1 MILNYSDLYSL
12 KEINKNNKI
21 GLFKGTFDLMH
32 HDHIKLINEIKKNCD
47 LLVVEVKS
55 DEDVRAKKGKSRP
68 IINQFERAYM
78 VDNLK
83 SVDYTIIADKK
94 EQTAFISSLIS
105 EKEYNQKDIDKIL
118 RDGYLIEKL
127 NPDMIFTST
136 EKPVPQIIIDL
147 CNKLNVE
154 IKVLPMQNGLH
165 TTDIIEKCK
174 KM

>member
-1 MILNYSDLYSL
+1 MILNYNDLDSL
-12 KEINKNNKI
+12 KEINKNKKI

-32 HDHIKLINEIKKNCD
+32 YDHIKLINEIKKNCN

-68 IINQFERAYM
+68 IINQFQRAYM

-83 SVDYTIIADKK
+83 SVDFTIIANKK

-105 EKEYNQKDIDKIL
+105 EKEYNQKEIDKVL

-136 EKPVPQIIIDL
+136 EKSVPQIIIDL

-154 IKVLPMQNGLH
+154 IKILPMQKGLH
-165 TTDIIEKCK
+165 TTDIIKKCK

>member
-1 MILNYSDLYSL
+1 MILDYNDLDSL
-12 KEINKNNKI
+12 KEINKNNTI

-47 LLVVEVKS
+47 LLIIEVKS
-55 DEDVRAKKGKSRP
+55 DEDVKAKKGESRP
-68 IINQFERAYM
+68 IISQFERAYM

-83 SVDYTIIADKK
+83 SVNFVIIADQK
-94 EQTAFISSLIS
+94 EKTKLISDLIS
-105 EKEYNQKDIDKIL
+105 EKEYSQKDIEKIL

-136 EKPVPQIIIDL
+136 EKPIPQIIIDL
-147 CNKLNVE
+147 CNKLNIE
-154 IKVLPMQNGLH
+154 IKVLPMQKGLH

-174 KM
+174 KI

>member
-1 MILNYSDLYSL
+1 MILDYNDLNLL
-12 KEINKNNKI
+12 KKNNPNKKI
-21 GLFKGTFDLMH
+21 GLFKGTFDLIH

-47 LLVVEVKS
+47 LLVVEIKS
-55 DEDVRAKKGKSRP
+55 DEDVKTKKGKNRP
-68 IINQFERAYM
+68 IINQSERAYM

-83 SVDYTIIADKK
+83 SVNFTIIANKK
-94 EQTAFISSLIS
+94 EQTNLMLDLIS
-105 EKEYNQKDIDKIL
+105 EREYKPKDIEKIL

-127 NPDMIFTST
+127 NPNIIFTST

-174 KM
+174 KV

>member
-32 HDHIKLINEIKKNCD
+32 HDH
-47 LLVVEVKS
+47 
-55 DEDVRAKKGKSRP
+55 
-68 IINQFERAYM
+68 
-78 VDNLK
+78 
-83 SVDYTIIADKK
+83 
-94 EQTAFISSLIS
+94 
-105 EKEYNQKDIDKIL
+105 
-118 RDGYLIEKL
+118 
-127 NPDMIFTST
+127 MIFTST

-154 IKVLPMQNGLH
+154 IKVLPMQNGLY